1 MISGLN
7 GSIIAPFSLS
17 ARTAYLQKNV
27 SLETA
32 SGRPANLGS
41 CAHWISL
48 CSERGHAKMQNQSQQ
63 KPKGLTPWVCAQCA
77 DEQVAWGPIPVDR
90 LCHACHFAADRKP
103 SGDTEAVA
111 GIPDRY
117 RGLTRE
123 SWMTH
128 FQRPWPAA
136 LEQWTGSPSWAAI
149 WGPTGSGKT
158 GIASVLLTEHLR
170 GGGRGRWI
178 SGPELARRVRHDF
191 AAADDVVE
199 PLLFTPRLVLDEPL
213 AGPRVDWYF
222 QVLGLLTRTR
232 DERGLPTLVTSDLLP
247 ELLLTPKPAAP
258 PTLLS
263 RWLSGIRIHDELSG
277 EDVRLREAV

>member
-1 MISGLN
+1 
-7 GSIIAPFSLS
+7 
-17 ARTAYLQKNV
+17 
-27 SLETA
+27 
-32 SGRPANLGS
+32 
-41 CAHWISL
+41 
-48 CSERGHAKMQNQSQQ
+48 MQNQSQL
-63 KPKGLTPWVCAQCA
+63 KPRGLTPWVCAQCA
-77 DEQVAWGPIPVDR
+77 DEQVAWGPIPADR
-90 LCHACHFAADRKP
+90 LCHACHSAADCKP
-103 SGDTEAVA
+103 LVDVEAAA

-136 LEQWTGSPSWAAI
+136 LERWTGSPSWAAI

-158 GIASVLLTEHLR
+158 GIAAVLLAEHLR

-191 AAADDVVE
+191 AAADELLE

-213 AGPRVDWYF
+213 AGPKVDWYF
-222 QVLGLLTRTR
+222 QILGLLTRTR
-232 DERGLPTLVTSDLLP
+232 DERRLPTLVTSDLLP
-247 ELLLTPKPAAP
+247 ELLLTQKPAAP
-258 PTLLS
+258 PTILS